1 MDQIKTGRL
10 IRKLRIKNGL
20 TQLALAEKI
29 GVSDKTV
36 SKWERG
42 LGAPDISLLSGISR
56 VLSVST
62 DILLSG
68 EMEENEMMNGNVK
81 RTELYVCPVCG
92 NVIAA
97 LSGADVSCCGRRL
110 EAIKAVKADKEH
122 MLTVEKSDGGLFIF
136 AEHEMTKE
144 HFISFI
150 VFITTDTMIMKKL
163 YPEWGCQTRLPFFA
177 HGRLLWYCSEHGLF
191 YTDV

>member
-10 IRKLRIKNGL
+10 IKELRIKNSL
-20 TQLALAEKI
+20 TQLELADRI

-42 LGAPDISLLSGISR
+42 LGAPDISLLSAISR

-62 DILLSG
+62 DILLAG
-68 EMEENEMMNGNVK
+68 KMEENEMTNGNVK
-81 RTELYVCPVCG
+81 RTELYICPVCG

-122 MLTVEKSDGGLFIF
+122 LLTVEKSDGGLFIF
-136 AEHEMTKE
+136 SEHEMTKE

-163 YPEWGCQTRLPFFA
+163 YPEWGCQARLPFFA